1 MARQGFIELTLQSFA
16 QAVSRALV
24 SEQLVKE
31 HGLLQSLD
39 PRVRLLGV
47 LSLVLAATLSRRL
60 LVVLALFIL
69 ALLVSLASRVRL
81 RSLVG
86 RVWLVAFG
94 FTGFIAL
101 PAIFTTPGT
110 VAFRMGPIAATQPGL
125 LTALLLILR
134 VEAAVTLSTALV
146 LCTRWTHLLKAL
158 RSLGVPSEVVAML
171 AMTYRYIFLLIET
184 ASQMFE
190 SRQSRI
196 VGGLRAT
203 EQRRL
208 AVRTAGVLFSKT
220 IDLSNDVYLAM
231 QSRGFRREME
241 LIAEFHMKLIDYA
254 ALALFFL
261 TAGIVIFLGR

>member
-1 MARQGFIELTLQSFA
+1 MARHGFIELTLQA
-16 QAVSRALV
+16 LARAISRALV
-24 SEQLVKE
+24 SEQIVKQR
-31 HGLLQSLD
+31 GLLQALD
-39 PRVRLLGV
+39 PRVRLLGI
-47 LSLVLAATLSRRL
+47 LALILAVIVSRRL
-60 LVVLALFIL
+60 PLVLALFIL
-69 ALLVSLASRVRL
+69 ALLVSLASRVGFRL
-81 RSLVG
+81 LAG
-86 RVWLVAFG
+86 RVWLIAFG

-101 PAIFTTPGT
+101 PAIFTTPGI
-110 VAFRMGPIAATQPGL
+110 VAFRLGPIAASQQGL

-134 VEAAVTLSTALV
+134 VEAAVTFSTALV

-158 RSLGVPSEVVAML
+158 RSLGVPAEAVTLL

-196 VGGLRAT
+196 VGNLSAA

-208 AVRTAGVLFSKT
+208 ATRTAGVLFSKT

-231 QSRGFRREME
+231 LSRGFRGEME
-241 LIAEFHMKLIDYA
+241 LMTEFHMKLLDYA

-261 TAGIVIFLGR
+261 AAGIFIFLGR